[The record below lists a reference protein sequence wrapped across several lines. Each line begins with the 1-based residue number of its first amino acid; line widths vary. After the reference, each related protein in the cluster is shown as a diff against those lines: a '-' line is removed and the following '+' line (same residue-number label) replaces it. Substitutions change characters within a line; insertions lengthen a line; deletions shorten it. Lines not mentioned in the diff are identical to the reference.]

1 MVLDSKAL
9 LILLRGESNHERVA
23 RALEQPCCITT
34 ISLAVLLA
42 ELSGVLPRALT
53 DDLTRLGVEVVALDS
68 SLTADAAKLIA
79 AGIPL
84 EATFTLSLAHQR
96 GLEILLGERVINIPS
111 AWKQKINT
119 VR

>member
-9 LILLRGESNHERVA
+9 LILLRGEPNHERVA
-23 RALEQPCCITT
+23 RTLEQPCCITT

-42 ELSGVLPRALT
+42 ELPGVSSRALT
-53 DDLTRLGVEVVALDS
+53 DDLTRLGVEVVAVDS
-68 SLTADAAKLIA
+68 SLATDAAKLISA
-79 AGIPL
+79 SIPL

-96 GLEILLGERVINIPS
+96 GLEILLGERVTNIPS
-111 AWKQKINT
+111 IWKQKINT